1 MDKAQAAAI
10 AHVMLNSA
18 SAQHSMPSSHERNRR
33 WSRGEWAIGLLSGFA
48 GLVVAST
55 ISLTAGVPWHGIL
68 IIAELSVPLST
79 LIGCLVIAIHR
90 VLTRRSNRCSYCSA
104 A

>member
-1 MDKAQAAAI
+1 MDKTQAAAI

-48 GLVVAST
+48 GLLVASAV
-55 ISLTAGVPWHGIL
+55 SLTAGVPWRGIL
-68 IIAELSVPLST
+68 IIAELSAPLGT
-79 LIGCLVIAIHR
+79 LIGCLVSAIHR
-90 VLTRRSNRCSYCSA
+90 VLTRRSNRCSYRSA